1 MMGYKEFSRPTR
13 GLRGGG
19 GPQRPRR
26 RQKPPLFQNLGETP
40 KEIVKILEK
49 PLTPK
54 SEKCELLVVK
64 EAWLNSLTPKT
75 PNP

>member
-1 MMGYKEFSRPTR
+1 MGYKEFSRPTR
-13 GLRGGG
+13 GRRGGG

-40 KEIVKILEK
+40 KEIVKIFGET
-49 PLTPK
+49 PNPK

-64 EAWLNSLTPKT
+64 EA
-75 PNP
+75 

>member
-1 MMGYKEFSRPTR
+1 MMGYKEFLRPT
-13 GLRGGG
+13 G

-26 RQKPPLFQNLGETP
+26 RQKPPLFKNLEETP

-64 EAWLNSLTPKT
+64 EAWLNSLTPNPYPLT
-75 PNP
+75 PSTP